1 MHTYVTKWV
10 EIWCSLIWKSWR
22 FPLCAILFQ
31 PVSVWDLHK
40 TTTESPIETFWN
52 LTQTDN
58 TDFWWTLHIV
68 NIKVWIWGTRRDRYP
83 SQAESNGCQTRP
95 QRKVRMQLKRDK
107 EASLGEENLLSLNL
121 LSWVGS
127 PVGPIQFPLGSLTFL
142 PLDILPFCCLLTF
155 AWSSFLGP
163 FRLESH
169 SWMSACFHAQLK
181 CHILMIRYT
190 HSKLVRICRIVTQFW
205 TCRCWKLFKWQSPGH
220 YVALQLKK
228 EKMMHFEKFS
238 FHHTHLLELL
248 LWRCEIWLRENKKR
262 VCLTDCGA
270 S

>member
-1 MHTYVTKWV
+1 MHTYVTS
-10 EIWCSLIWKSWR
+10 EWKSDAHWFDTVLKISTCNCKLIKRLRLAQKNNWKTNWKPLKSQIDIWYR
-22 FPLCAILFQ
+22 FLM
-31 PVSVWDLHK
+31 K
-40 TTTESPIETFWN
+40 FW
-52 LTQTDN
+52 
-58 TDFWWTLHIV
+58 IV